1 MFDPQ
6 RIMDVKW
13 AFSAKKQADYATL
26 VPDDSITLAVPVIGT
41 EIFELSRVQ
50 YTDEMRYGKG
60 HEFATT
66 QRELTRDS
74 KYARTMDL
82 SSLAAGWVCAFG
94 MGKVVTTQP
103 NPGGNPT
110 AYKHVFTFF
119 DPATAGKQVP
129 VTTIVEKVSS
139 AANFLRRLE
148 SMAISDFTISGK
160 NREVCQVAVNLMG
173 SGKVTTGA
181 DASFPASLSAVSLL
195 DMGVMTFKLG
205 TQGAPTDLSVRLLD
219 FTLKVTQNLDAAN
232 GYAPGS

>member
-26 VPDDSITLAVPVIGT
+26 VPDDSITLAVPVIGS
-41 EIFELSRVQ
+41 EIFELS
-50 YTDEMRYGKG
+50 
-60 HEFATT
+60 
-66 QRELTRDS
+66 RDS

-110 AYKHVFTFF
+110 AYKHVLTFF

-148 SMAISDFTISGK
+148 SMA
-160 NREVCQVAVNLMG
+160 
-173 SGKVTTGA
+173 
-181 DASFPASLSAVSLL
+181 
-195 DMGVMTFKLG
+195 
-205 TQGAPTDLSVRLLD
+205 
-219 FTLKVTQNLDAAN
+219 
-232 GYAPGS
+232 